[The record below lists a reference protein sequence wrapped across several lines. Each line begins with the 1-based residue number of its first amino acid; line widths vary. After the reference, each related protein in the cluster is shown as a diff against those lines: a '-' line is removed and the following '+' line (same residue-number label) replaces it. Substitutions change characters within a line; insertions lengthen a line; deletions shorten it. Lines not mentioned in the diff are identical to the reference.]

1 MVPGVGRP
9 LASAAATATPERLL
23 DAAEQQFARAG
34 LGATRLEDIAAA
46 AGIRRPSLLYH
57 YPSKDE
63 LYAAVVRR
71 SFARLGAALMAAMAR
86 QVSFSERLDG
96 VVDTY
101 AQFLADNPA
110 PAFIVVRELL
120 DGDGPGHAILL
131 AAVVPLL
138 DVLERFVRVE
148 GHGLIRPGLPV
159 RAAILQVASATMLR
173 SAAGALRVPLWG
185 PDDHT
190 DHARQLARLL
200 FFPSTGAPP

>member
-34 LGATRLEDIAAA
+34 LGATRLEDSAAA

-71 SFARLGAALMAAMAR
+71 SFARLGAALMAAMSR
-86 QVSFSERLDG
+86 QVEFPERVDG

-148 GHGLIRPGLPV
+148 GHGLIRKDVPV
-159 RAAILQVASATMLR
+159 RAAILQTASGILLR
-173 SAAGALRVPLWG
+173 SAAGSLRVPLWG
-185 PDDHT
+185 PDDST

-200 FFPSTGAPP
+200 FFPSTGV